1 MKLIKKICIGLT
13 ASVLTLSPLL
23 SSSNNMQTVQASK
36 KSTNSKKRIFLI
48 YDAYVYN
55 KLGHKIKGN
64 TTKSFPYIELDP
76 NNYMRILSFNDNI
89 FYNHGT
95 KKIHGQTYYN
105 IGHGHYLNAGDVY
118 KANGKNTKKG
128 KLVLNH
134 QSSVYTKN
142 GKKTGQ
148 ALAKKAVVKYR
159 GKVKIAKS
167 NFAPKYYY
175 LNRSRKTCYLPT
187 TDIKGKQYYSIGRN
201 RYIRAYNVGSINGC
215 YAVYRGTTYAK
226 MLTKTTT
233 TMVSGVKTKHK
244 LKKGQ
249 KVKVDL
255 MVIPPYDDFEGY
267 YLRLYDY
274 PNEYINEYDVNLR
287 NYLPNIDY
295 HDAAFTYV
303 KPVTSENIKLYNFAG
318 QRIARNIENKQKEI
332 TVDGLFY
339 LWLPEE
345 KKAEPFYHYLDFD
358 SGFIN
363 NDGSVPTL
371 TLVDPQTKKEKIDTE
386 ELILEKNSF
395 IRASDVNYT
404 HGIKL
409 KPVITAKQAK
419 LDQSIATNADKKK
432 LQTLFLEGQKN
443 ENRSVQINYRLR
455 SYSAA
460 IIIASKVLQSNSAT
474 IAQVKE
480 AVWLLETTKLQL
492 TAFAFPESD

>member
-1 MKLIKKICIGLT
+1 MKLVKKIGIGLT
-13 ASVLTLSPLL
+13 VSVLALTPFL
-23 SSSNNMQTVQASK
+23 SSSNNLQTVQASR

-55 KLGHKIKGN
+55 KFGHKIKGS
-64 TTKSFPYIELDP
+64 TAKSFPYIELDP
-76 NNYMRILSFNDNI
+76 NNYMRILSFNDNV

-118 KANGKNTKKG
+118 KTNGKNTKKG

-134 QSSVYTKN
+134 QSTVYTKN

-148 ALAKKAVVKYR
+148 TLAKKAIVNYR
-159 GKVKIAKS
+159 GKAKIAKS

-187 TDIKGKQYYSIGRN
+187 TDIKGKQYYTIGRN

-267 YLRLYDY
+267 YLRLHDY

-303 KPVTSENIKLYNFAG
+303 KPTSSANIKLYDFSGN
-318 QRIARNIENKQKEI
+318 QIERYIENKQKEI

-339 LWLPEE
+339 LWLPKE
-345 KKAEPFYHYLDFD
+345 KKVEPFYHYLDYG

-363 NDGSVPTL
+363 SDGTPRGL
-371 TLVDPQTKKEKIDTE
+371 TIFDSQTGKEKIDTE
-386 ELILEKNSF
+386 ELVLENNSF
-395 IRASDVNYT
+395 IKASDVKYT

-409 KPVITAKQAK
+409 RPVFTAKEAK
-419 LDQSIATNADKKK
+419 HDQKIATNKDKKK
-432 LQTLFLEGQKN
+432 LQMLFLEGQKV
-443 ENRSVQINYRLR
+443 ENGSVQNDYRLR

-460 IIIASKVLQSNSAT
+460 IIIASKILKSSSST

-480 AVWLLETTKLQL
+480 AVWLLETTKLQR